1 MIPFKQN
8 LKFTGGKENCVYF
21 QFAALF
27 IFAKTRNSGNVS
39 LIQSQ
44 KHLLNTITELAWII
58 NVKQKCHFRM
68 YRGVFNDSVFQ
79 LGFRIDQCQ
88 KT

>member
-1 MIPFKQN
+1 MSHQ
-8 LKFTGGKENCVYF
+8 
-21 QFAALF
+21 
-27 IFAKTRNSGNVS
+27 